1 MLRGESGIAYQ
12 GRSML
17 YDSEK
22 GDFTIALTGDSM
34 LTRRLSA
41 FTEPEYLRLQQ
52 LLRGADAGFGNLES
66 TVRAWDEGS
75 PAISRMGR
83 GTFMTTDPALVPEMK
98 WLGLKLLS
106 CANNHAFEY
115 GEEGV
120 LATMRH
126 LDSGGIAHAGTGK
139 NLAQA
144 RAPGYLDTSNGRV
157 ALVAANGTSARSL
170 ISAPWGKAGS
180 QRLDHAGRPGVN
192 PLGFDTTFIVD
203 PKSFQDLERIDHGLG
218 YDPEKERE
226 KRSGSA
232 EKIIDFRGN
241 RFAAGEGFGVVTR
254 ADARDLEEN
263 LRWIREARRQADWLV
278 VSLHWHEFGGE
289 TLRHAKNV
297 TECEE
302 PAEFVTDFAH
312 RAIDAGADLFVG
324 HGPHVP
330 LGVEIYK
337 AKPIFYSLG
346 NFIFQN
352 ETVKSFPGD
361 AYERFDL
368 DDSAT
373 PADWWDVRT
382 DHGKKGHPAN
392 PLYWEN
398 FVALCEFAGK
408 KFAAAKIYPIDQ
420 GHGRP
425 RGQRGRP
432 VLAAPEVGAGILARL
447 ERLSQRY
454 GTEIKLQDG
463 VGIISV

>member
-1 MLRGESGIAYQ
+1 
-12 GRSML
+12 ML

-22 GDFTIALTGDSM
+22 GNFTIALTGDSM
-34 LTRRLSA
+34 LTRRLSI
-41 FTEPEYLRLQQ
+41 FDEPQYLALVQ
-52 LLRGADAGFGNLES
+52 LLRGADACFGNLES

-83 GTFMTTDPALVPEMK
+83 GTFMTTEPALVQEMK
-98 WLGLKLLS
+98 WLGLNLLS

-120 LATMRH
+120 LATLRH
-126 LDSGGIAHAGTGK
+126 LDSGGLAHAGTGK
-139 NLAQA
+139 NLAEA
-144 RAPGYLDTSNGRV
+144 RAPGYLDTANGRV

-180 QRLDHAGRPGVN
+180 QRPDHAGRPGVN
-192 PLGFDTTFIVD
+192 PLGFDTTFVVD
-203 PKSFQDLERIDHGLG
+203 PKSFEDLARIERELG

-226 KRSGSA
+226 KRADSG

-241 RFAAGEGFGVVTR
+241 RFVAGEGFAVCSR

-263 LRWIREARRQADWLV
+263 LRWIGEARRQADWVV
-278 VSLHWHEFGGE
+278 VSLHWHEFGGAS
-289 TLRHAKNV
+289 LRTARSV
-297 TECEE
+297 TDCEE
-302 PAEFVTDFAH
+302 PSDFVTDFAH

-361 AYERFDL
+361 AYERFGL
-368 DDSAT
+368 DEKAT
-373 PADWWDVRT
+373 PADWWDART

-392 PLYWEN
+392 ALYWEN
-398 FVALCEFAGK
+398 FVAVCEFSNK
-408 KFAAAKIYPIDQ
+408 KFSAAKLYPIDQ

-432 VLAAPEVGAGILARL
+432 VLAEPIAAERILARL
-447 ERLSQRY
+447 KRLSERY
-454 GTEIKLQDG
+454 GTEVRMKDG
-463 VGIISV
+463 VAAISV

>member
-1 MLRGESGIAYQ
+1 
-12 GRSML
+12 ML
-17 YDSEK
+17 YDSEN
-22 GDFTIALTGDSM
+22 GNFTIALTGDSM
-34 LTRRLSA
+34 LTRKLSN
-41 FTEPEYLRLQQ
+41 FDEPAYLELAQ
-52 LLRGADAGFGNLES
+52 LLRGADACFGNLES
-66 TVRAWDEGS
+66 TVRGWDEGS

-83 GTFMTTDPALVPEMK
+83 GTFMTTEPALVPEMK
-98 WLGLKLLS
+98 WLGLNLLS

-120 LATMRH
+120 LATLRH
-126 LDSGGIAHAGTGK
+126 LDRRGLAHAGTGK
-139 NLAQA
+139 NLAEA
-144 RAPGYLDTSNGRV
+144 RAPGYLDTKNGRV
-157 ALVAANGTSARSL
+157 ALVAANGTSTRSL

-180 QRLDHAGRPGVN
+180 QRPDHGGRPGVN
-192 PLGFDTTFIVD
+192 PLGFDTTFVVD
-203 PKSFQDLERIDHGLG
+203 PKSFEDLARIERELG
-218 YDPEKERE
+218 FDPEKERE
-226 KRSGSA
+226 KRADSG

-241 RFAAGEGFGVVTR
+241 RFAAGEGFAVSSR
-254 ADARDLEEN
+254 ADAHDLEEN
-263 LRWIREARRQADWLV
+263 LRWISEARRQADWLV

-289 TLRHAKNV
+289 TLRKARNV

-302 PAEFVTDFAH
+302 PGEFVTDFAH

-330 LGVEIYK
+330 LGIEIYK
-337 AKPIFYSLG
+337 GKPIFYSLG

-361 AYERFDL
+361 AYERFNL
-368 DDSAT
+368 DERAT

-398 FVALCEFAGK
+398 FLAVCEFADK
-408 KFAAAKIYPIDQ
+408 QFSAAKLYPIDQ

-432 VLAAPEVGAGILARL
+432 VLADSAVAERVLNRL
-447 ERLSQRY
+447 QRLSRRY
-454 GTEIKLQDG
+454 RTEVKLQDG
-463 VGIISV
+463 IGVIRG

>member
-1 MLRGESGIAYQ
+1 MQ
-12 GRSML
+12 

-22 GDFTIALTGDSM
+22 GNFTIALTGDSM
-34 LTRRLSA
+34 LTRKLSA
-41 FTEPEYLRLQQ
+41 FAEPQYLGLVKI
-52 LLRGADAGFGNLES
+52 LRGADACFGNLES
-66 TVRAWDEGS
+66 TVRHGNEGS

-83 GTFMTTDPALVPEMK
+83 GTFMTTEPSLVPEMK
-98 WLGLKLLS
+98 WLGLNLLS
-106 CANNHAFEY
+106 CANNHSFEY
-115 GEEGV
+115 GEQGV

-126 LDSGGIAHAGTGK
+126 LDDGGIVHAGTGR

-144 RAPGYLDTSNGRV
+144 RAPGYLDTHNGRV
-157 ALVAANGTSARSL
+157 ALVAANGTSARSF

-180 QRLDHAGRPGVN
+180 QRRDHAGRPGVN

-203 PKSFQDLERIDHGLG
+203 PQSFEDLERIERGLG
-218 YDPEKERE
+218 YDAEKERE
-226 KRSGSA
+226 KRGDSG

-241 RFAAGEGFGVVTR
+241 RFTAGEGFGIRTQS
-254 ADARDLEEN
+254 DPRDLAEN
-263 LRWIREARRQADWLV
+263 LRWIHEARRQADWLV
-278 VSLHWHEFGGE
+278 VSLHWHEFGGQS
-289 TLRHAKNV
+289 LRQAKNV

-302 PAEFVTDFAH
+302 PADFVSDFAH

-324 HGPHVP
+324 HGSHVP
-330 LGVEIYK
+330 LGIEIYK
-337 AKPIFYSLG
+337 GKPIFYSLG

-368 DDSAT
+368 DDNAT
-373 PADWWDVRT
+373 PADWWDMRT

-398 FVALCEFAGK
+398 FVSVCEFTAGN
-408 KFAAAKIYPIDQ
+408 FSAAKLYPIDQ

-432 VLAAPEVGAGILARL
+432 VLAEPDIGARILTRL
-447 ERLSQRY
+447 ERLSRRY
-454 GTEIKLQDG
+454 GTKLKLQDG
-463 VGIISV
+463 VGIITA

>member
-1 MLRGESGIAYQ
+1 
-12 GRSML
+12 ML
-17 YDSEK
+17 YDAEN
-22 GDFTIALTGDSM
+22 GNFTIALTGDSM
-34 LTRRLSA
+34 LTRRLSI
-41 FTEPEYLRLQQ
+41 FDEPQYLGLAK
-52 LLRGADAGFGNLES
+52 LLRAADACFGNLES
-66 TVRAWDEGS
+66 TVRHDDEGS

-83 GTFMTTDPALVPEMK
+83 GTFMTTDPALVPEMR
-98 WLGLKLLS
+98 WLGLNLLS
-106 CANNHAFEY
+106 CANNHSFEY
-115 GEEGV
+115 GEQGV
-120 LATMRH
+120 LATMSH
-126 LDSGGIAHAGTGK
+126 LDNGGIAHAGTGT

-144 RAPGYLDTSNGRV
+144 RAPGYLDTNNGRV
-157 ALVAANGTSARSL
+157 ALIAANGTSARSF

-180 QRLDHAGRPGVN
+180 QRVDHPGRPGVN

-203 PKSFQDLERIDHGLG
+203 PKSFEDLERIERGLG

-226 KRSGSA
+226 KRTDTV

-241 RFAAGEGFGVVTR
+241 RFTAGEGFGVRTTS
-254 ADARDLEEN
+254 DARDLEEN
-263 LRWIREARRQADWLV
+263 LRWIHEARRQADWLI
-278 VSLHWHEFGGE
+278 VSLHWHEFGGA
-289 TLRHAKNV
+289 TLRQAKIV

-302 PAEFVTDFAH
+302 PADFVSDFAH

-337 AKPIFYSLG
+337 GKPIFYSLG

-368 DDSAT
+368 DDHAT

-382 DHGKKGHPAN
+382 DHGRKGHPAN

-408 KFAAAKIYPIDQ
+408 KFTSAKIYPIDQ

-432 VLAAPEVGAGILARL
+432 VLADAAVGTRILTRL
-447 ERLSQRY
+447 QRLSQRY
-454 GTEIKLQDG
+454 GTSVKIADG
-463 VGIISV
+463 VGVIRH

>member
-1 MLRGESGIAYQ
+1 
-12 GRSML
+12 ML

-22 GDFTIALTGDSM
+22 GNFQIALTGDSM
-34 LTRRLSA
+34 LTRKLSS
-41 FTEPEYLRLQQ
+41 FDEPAYLQ
-52 LLRGADAGFGNLES
+52 LAQMLRGADACFGNLES
-66 TVRAWDEGS
+66 TVRGWDEGS

-83 GTFMTTDPALVPEMK
+83 GTFMTTEPSLVQEMK
-98 WLGLKLLS
+98 WLGLNLLS

-126 LDSGGIAHAGTGK
+126 LDRGGMTHAGTGK
-139 NLAQA
+139 NLAEA
-144 RAPGYLDTSNGRV
+144 RAPGYLDTNNGRV
-157 ALVAANGTSARSL
+157 ALIAANGTSARSM

-180 QRLDHAGRPGVN
+180 QRPDHGGRPGVN
-192 PLGFDTTFIVD
+192 PLGFDTTFVVD
-203 PKSFQDLERIDHGLG
+203 PKSFEDLARIERELG
-218 YDPEKERE
+218 FDPEKERE
-226 KRSGSA
+226 KRADSG

-241 RFAAGEGFGVVTR
+241 RFIAGAGFSVSAR
-254 ADARDLEEN
+254 ADAHDLAEN
-263 LRWIREARRQADWLV
+263 LRWISEARRQADWLV
-278 VSLHWHEFGGE
+278 VSLHWHEFGGQS
-289 TLRHAKNV
+289 LRTARSV
-297 TECEE
+297 TECVE

-312 RAIDAGADLFVG
+312 RALDAGADLFVG

-330 LGVEIYK
+330 LGLEIYQG
-337 AKPIFYSLG
+337 KPIFYSLG

-368 DDSAT
+368 DEKAT
-373 PADWWDVRT
+373 PADWWDART

-398 FVALCEFAGK
+398 FVAVCEFAKK
-408 KFAAAKIYPIDQ
+408 KFSAAKLYPIDQ

-432 VLAAPEVGAGILARL
+432 VLADGVVGERILSRL
-447 ERLSQRY
+447 QRLSERY
-454 GTEIKLQDG
+454 GTQVRVQDG
-463 VGIISV
+463 VGVISV